1 MSYIFAFSLLK
12 DPKYTLMI
20 LMPNHQDGLSELLL
34 LLPTISL
41 RYIHNSLKPTAVHA
55 TIPTFKYTAKVDLTS
70 ALQQVIDRSKIVKK
84 KKTKN
89 LLNTII

>member
-1 MSYIFAFSLLK
+1 MVKISYFFAFSLLK

-20 LMPNHQDGLSELLL
+20 LMPNHQDGLTELLL

-84 KKTKN
+84 KN
-89 LLNTII
+89 